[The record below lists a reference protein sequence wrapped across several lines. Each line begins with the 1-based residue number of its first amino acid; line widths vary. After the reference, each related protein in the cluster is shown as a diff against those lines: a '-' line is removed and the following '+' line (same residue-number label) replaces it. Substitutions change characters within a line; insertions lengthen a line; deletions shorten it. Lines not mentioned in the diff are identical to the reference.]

1 MAYSRV
7 KIADQ
12 LFIAYKLFLTLNK
25 SNIELKTEFTES
37 DHSLTI
43 GQSKF
48 EWKLNILCHL

>member
-48 EWKLNILCHL
+48 E